1 VNAEAAEPI
10 AYEDLVSREE
20 RVHESVSPRPDA
32 LDESPPSS
40 AIPRR
45 PRVLDGRWLPVADAL
60 ALTLVWFGGHLALRS
75 PSPHRSH
82 PETQHDA
89 FSYVEAALDGSWP
102 CDGQEPFFH
111 LECDPHASA
120 ILAEG
125 P

>member
-1 VNAEAAEPI
+1 LGR
-10 AYEDLVSREE
+10 DL
-20 RVHESVSPRPDA
+20 RVLRRV

-45 PRVLDGRWLPVADAL
+45 PRVLDGRWLPVAAAL